1 MKLDCVLTAVNENK
15 LYIEFIEFFIKT
27 WNKLY
32 PNVDVKIVLVAKK
45 IPDEFSEYK
54 NNIIL
59 FEPID
64 NISTSSISQIIRL
77 FYPAILNYKNGVLI
91 TDIDMIPLNNKMYS
105 ENIINYTN
113 DKFIYYLENTIFDMK
128 QIAICYNVAT
138 PEVWKDIFNIKSLDD
153 IKTYFIKLS
162 KEKKNIEWNYD
173 QKLLYL
179 KVNEWNR
186 KTNNFVC
193 LKLKDVKYKRL
204 NRHSFKTIDNTI
216 KNNIINGVYTDY
228 HCYRPMS
235 NYSKINWEIYNIL

>member
-77 FYPAILNYKNGVLI
+77 F
-91 TDIDMIPLNNKMYS
+91 
-105 ENIINYTN
+105 
-113 DKFIYYLENTIFDMK
+113 
-128 QIAICYNVAT
+128 
-138 PEVWKDIFNIKSLDD
+138 
-153 IKTYFIKLS
+153 
-162 KEKKNIEWNYD
+162 
-173 QKLLYL
+173 
-179 KVNEWNR
+179 
-186 KTNNFVC
+186 
-193 LKLKDVKYKRL
+193 
-204 NRHSFKTIDNTI
+204 
-216 KNNIINGVYTDY
+216 
-228 HCYRPMS
+228 
-235 NYSKINWEIYNIL
+235 

>member
-91 TDIDMIPLNNKMYS
+91 TDIDMKILGGPYLKYCDNIGNRGLTAVTIIETSHIAMHVWDEDNPALVQLDVYS
-105 ENIINYTN
+105 CKDLDVEIVFSYLYKFKPVRMSYRYFDRETN
-113 DKFIYYLENTIFDMK
+113 FKL
-128 QIAICYNVAT
+128 
-138 PEVWKDIFNIKSLDD
+138 IKVQNEY
-153 IKTYFIKLS
+153 KTS
-162 KEKKNIEWNYD
+162 KKN
-173 QKLLYL
+173 
-179 KVNEWNR
+179 
-186 KTNNFVC
+186 
-193 LKLKDVKYKRL
+193 
-204 NRHSFKTIDNTI
+204 
-216 KNNIINGVYTDY
+216 
-228 HCYRPMS
+228 
-235 NYSKINWEIYNIL
+235 